1 MKKVR
6 DLLLMLPDDL
16 ACKALTH
23 FRAQRNDRFHTLE
36 ADCISN
42 AINLA
47 FHWANTPEGDEF
59 WRGLNRQYE
68 NLEIKDLETYG
79 KQTIKIENQNQET

>member
-16 ACKALTH
+16 ACKALNN
-23 FRAQRNDRFHTLE
+23 FRGQRPDSLYTKKANS
-36 ADCISN
+36 ISE

-47 FHWANTPEGDEF
+47 FHWQATPEGDEF
-59 WRGLNRQYE
+59 WRGLCAQYE

>member
-36 ADCISN
+36 ANCISD
-42 AINLA
+42 AINRA
-47 FHWANTPEGDEF
+47 FHWQATPEGDEF
-59 WRGLNRQYE
+59 WRELNRQYE
-68 NLEIKDLETYG
+68 NLEIKNLETYG
-79 KQTIKIENQNQET
+79 KQRIKIENQNQEI

>member
-16 ACKALTH
+16 ACKALNN
-23 FRAQRNDRFHTLE
+23 FRGQKADRFHILE
-36 ADCISN
+36 ADRISE
-42 AINLA
+42 AITSA
-47 FHWANTPEGDEF
+47 FCWGATVEGDNF
-59 WRGLNRQYE
+59 WRELYNQYE
-68 NLEIKDLETYG
+68 ALEFKDLTTYG